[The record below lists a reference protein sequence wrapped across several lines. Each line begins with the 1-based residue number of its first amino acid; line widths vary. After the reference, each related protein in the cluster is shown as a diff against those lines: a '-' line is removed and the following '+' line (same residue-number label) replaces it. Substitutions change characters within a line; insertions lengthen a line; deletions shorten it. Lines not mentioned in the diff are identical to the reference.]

1 MLWETSGT
9 AHWKPASIQTF
20 DSNQFNSS
28 TDDAINIALHTAL
41 SHLVHFIDYSAFNT
55 IILGILVDKLYNLD
69 FPHPPAPG

>member
-9 AHWKPASIQTF
+9 AHWKPDSIQTF

-28 TDDAINIALHTAL
+28 TDDAINIPLHTAL

-55 IILGILVDKLYNLD
+55 IILVDKLYNLD
-69 FPHPPAPG
+69 FPPPPAPG